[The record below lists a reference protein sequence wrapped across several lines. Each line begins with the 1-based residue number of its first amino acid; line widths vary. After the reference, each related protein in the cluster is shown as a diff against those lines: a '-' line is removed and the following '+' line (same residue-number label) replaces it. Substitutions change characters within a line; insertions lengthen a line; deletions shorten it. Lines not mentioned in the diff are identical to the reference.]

1 MIFSH
6 FDYFDELLDAALGAG
21 EASWNHHE
29 RVSYVRIKVQFYRR
43 HVHRNTVCVYIHL
56 CVYESPQPR
65 CCCSG
70 CGCGCGGGGGG
81 VGD

>member
-29 RVSYVRIKVQFYRR
+29 RVSYVRIKVCDSIGY
-43 HVHRNTVCVYIHL
+43 VHISEYKSVYLRVGRQKTRASLVLLSLVTVTDKL
-56 CVYESPQPR
+56 
-65 CCCSG
+65 
-70 CGCGCGGGGGG
+70 
-81 VGD
+81 

>member
-29 RVSYVRIKVQFYRR
+29 RVSYVRIKVQFYQYEDTSIEILYTYVCASASRR
-43 HVHRNTVCVYIHL
+43 SLIAARRGVCV
-56 CVYESPQPR
+56 CVR
-65 CCCSG
+65 
-70 CGCGCGGGGGG
+70 
-81 VGD
+81 VRV